1 MKDRQLHVDGV
12 KTFVSEF
19 KTIAEFYDYL
29 TNTPYNDAFRK
40 AEKSSARRDRYKIED
55 SQTRSFEEAV
65 HLLKTGWSDMS
76 QKLVNKLKVIDQK
89 NKPIQKRRTFN
100 SMAGYQPIVPLYLA
114 GVPNNMVSSKMVPV
128 KQKVVNIVK
137 LFNYSASVSSEQIID
152 ESIKVLQVI
161 KKLEQSGYSVN
172 VDIAL
177 GSGKYNTNLAAV
189 IRIKNA
195 NERLNVSKLAFPLV
209 HPSMLRRLL
218 FKYIEVNPNTTKSFV
233 DGYGMPM
240 SLNEMKQVFPDSV
253 VIPAIW
259 TVDVNKISSVDDIK

>member
-1 MKDRQLHVDGV
+1 MKNRELYVDGSR
-12 KTFVSEF
+12 TFVSEF

-29 TNTPYNDAFRK
+29 TNTPYNDAFKK
-40 AEKSSARRDRYKIED
+40 AEKSSSRRDYRKVRD
-55 SQTRSFEEAV
+55 SQTKDFEEAV
-65 HLLKTGWSDMS
+65 NLLKAGWSDMS

-89 NKPIQKRRTFN
+89 SKPIQKRRTCN
-100 SMAGYQPIVPLYLA
+100 SMVGYQPIVPLYLV
-114 GVPNNMVSSKMVPV
+114 GVPNNMVSNKMVPV

-137 LFNYSASVSSEQIID
+137 LFNYSAYVSSDQIID

-172 VDIAL
+172 VDIAV
-177 GSGKYNTNLAAV
+177 GSRTYKTNLAAV

-195 NERLNVSKLAFPLV
+195 SERMNVSKLAFPLV

-218 FKYIEVNPNTTKSFV
+218 FKYIEVNPNATKSFV
-233 DGYGMPM
+233 GGYGTPM
-240 SLNEMKQVFPDSV
+240 DLNEMKQVFPDST

-259 TVDVNKISSVDDIK
+259 NVDVNKINSVDDIR